1 MKIRRCERVLQETT
15 VELSVDLPTALDR
28 LQQLQGICRD
38 TDSDQQVLHFICS
51 DKGLLWIVDASR
63 RSSVY
68 RSYIVRGEVYVQDGV
83 TKATVYE
90 LHDRSSKYYNII
102 LLVISLLVYAAML
115 FFYLDYSALISAYNL
130 LLLAMPTI
138 MLVATVLRMR
148 KLEKNKESDLIV
160 QRNELLRRLEA
171 VERWDD

>member
-1 MKIRRCERVLQETT
+1 MKIRRCERVLRETT

-90 LHDRSSKYYNII
+90 LHDRSSKYFNII
-102 LLVISLLVYAAML
+102 SLVSS
-115 FFYLDYSALISAYNL
+115 FLISAGVTSPTGL
-130 LLLAMPTI
+130 LPM
-138 MLVATVLRMR
+138 
-148 KLEKNKESDLIV
+148 
-160 QRNELLRRLEA
+160 
-171 VERWDD
+171 

>member
-28 LQQLQGICRD
+28 LQQLQGICQD

-90 LHDRSSKYYNII
+90 IHDRSSKYYNII

-115 FFYLDYSALISAYNL
+115 FFYLDYSALFSAYNL
-130 LLLAMPTI
+130 LLLAMPTV

-160 QRNELLRRLEA
+160 QRDELLRRLEA